1 MKYPVKY
8 PVKHSVSNANA
19 CPREGELLDA
29 LGAGFVGGELESHI
43 TTCAACGE
51 LRLVAGALLDER
63 VQAVTEAMAEAVLPS
78 SGTMLWRMQMR
89 RRQEAQSTARRS
101 LLIGQAVTLAAAVA
115 LVFTLLGGNLAG
127 EAVNVIASIR
137 LSTPLLLA
145 VATWLLAVPIAG
157 WVLIRQK

>member
-1 MKYPVKY
+1 
-8 PVKHSVSNANA
+8 VSDAHTSPT

-29 LGAGFVGGELESHI
+29 LGAGFIGEELEAHI
-43 TTCAACGE
+43 SACAACGE

-63 VQAVTEAMAEAVLPS
+63 VQAVTEAALPS

-89 RRQEAQSTARRS
+89 RRQEAQATARRS
-101 LLIGQAVTLAAAVA
+101 LLIGQAVTLAAAIA
-115 LVFTLLGGNLAG
+115 LIFLLLGRTLAS
-127 EAVNVIASIR
+127 EAVSVFASIK

-145 VATWLLAVPIAG
+145 VAAWLVAVPIAG

>member
-1 MKYPVKY
+1 LKYPVSQTN
-8 PVKHSVSNANA
+8 P
-19 CPREGELLDA
+19 CPREDELLAA
-29 LGAGFVGGELESHI
+29 LGAGFLGEELESHL

-63 VQAVTEAMAEAVLPS
+63 VQAVTEAVEAALPS

-89 RRQEAQSTARRS
+89 RRQEAQSAARRS

-115 LVFTLLGGNLAG
+115 LVFTLLGGTLAG
-127 EAVNVIASIR
+127 EVVNVIASIK

-145 VATWLLAVPIAG
+145 VAIWLLAAPIAG
-157 WVLIRQK
+157 WLLIRQK

>member
-1 MKYPVKY
+1 M
-8 PVKHSVSNANA
+8 SNANT
-19 CPREGELLDA
+19 CPREDELLDA
-29 LGAGFVGGELESHI
+29 LGAGFIGEELESHI
-43 TTCAACGE
+43 ATCAACGE

-63 VQAVTEAMAEAVLPS
+63 VQAVTEAAPPS

-89 RRQEAQSTARRS
+89 QRQEAQSTARRS

-115 LVFTLLGGNLAG
+115 LVFILLGGNLVG
-127 EAVNVIASIR
+127 EAVNVIASIK

-145 VATWLLAVPIAG
+145 VAIWLLAAPIAG

>member
-1 MKYPVKY
+1 
-8 PVKHSVSNANA
+8 VSHTNA
-19 CPREGELLDA
+19 CPREDELLDA
-29 LGAGFVGGELESHI
+29 LGAGFIGEELESHI
-43 TTCAACGE
+43 TTCAACRE

-63 VQAVTEAMAEAVLPS
+63 MQAVTEAALPS

-101 LLIGQAVTLAAAVA
+101 LLIGQAVTLAAAVV

-127 EAVNVIASIR
+127 EAMNVIASIR

-145 VATWLLAVPIAG
+145 VAAWLLAAPIAG
-157 WVLIRQK
+157 WMLIRQK

>member
-1 MKYPVKY
+1 M
-8 PVKHSVSNANA
+8 SNANV
-19 CPREGELLDA
+19 CPREDELLDA
-29 LGAGFVGGELESHI
+29 LGAGFLGEELESHI

-63 VQAVTEAMAEAVLPS
+63 VQAVTEAALPG

-115 LVFTLLGGNLAG
+115 LVFTLLGGHLVG
-127 EAVNVIASIR
+127 EAVNVIASIK

-145 VATWLLAVPIAG
+145 VAIWLLAAPIAG
-157 WVLIRQK
+157 WVLIRRK

>member
-1 MKYPVKY
+1 
-8 PVKHSVSNANA
+8 VSNTNA
-19 CPREGELLDA
+19 CPRENELLDA
-29 LGAGFVGGELESHI
+29 LGAGFIGEELESHI
-43 TTCAACGE
+43 RTCAACGE

-63 VQAVTEAMAEAVLPS
+63 VQAVTEAALPS

-115 LVFTLLGGNLAG
+115 LVFTLLGGTLAG
-127 EAVNVIASIR
+127 EAVNVITSIK

-145 VATWLLAVPIAG
+145 VAIWLLAAPIVG

>member
-1 MKYPVKY
+1 
-8 PVKHSVSNANA
+8 VSNANV
-19 CPREGELLDA
+19 CPREDELLDA
-29 LGAGFVGGELESHI
+29 LGAGFIGEELESHI

-63 VQAVTEAMAEAVLPS
+63 VQAVTEAALPS

-101 LLIGQAVTLAAAVA
+101 LLIGQAVTLAAAVV
-115 LVFTLLGGNLAG
+115 LVFILLGGHLAG
-127 EAVNVIASIR
+127 EAVNVIASIK

-145 VATWLLAVPIAG
+145 VAAWLLAAPIAG
-157 WVLIRQK
+157 WVLLRQS